1 MLAAMSN
8 AEPTALKQRVIGRP
22 FQPGV
27 SGNPAGRAKGG
38 RNRLSEQFVVDLAD
52 AWQKNGVQALERCA
66 LEEPAQFVRVIAGL
80 LPRDISIDVKV
91 DVSEFANR
99 FRSALAMLGN
109 EPLPKPRRSLR
120 NEPRV
125 IDHD

>member
-1 MLAAMSN
+1 MSEHMSN
-8 AEPTALKQRVIGRP
+8 AEPAALKQRVIGKP
-22 FQPGV
+22 FQPGQ
-27 SGNPAGRAKGG
+27 SGNPNGRPKGG
-38 RNRLSEQFVVDLAD
+38 RNRLSEQFVADLAD
-52 AWQKNGVQALERCA
+52 TWQKHGVAALERCA
-66 LEEPAQFVRVIAGL
+66 TESPDVFVRTIASL

-109 EPLPKPRRSLR
+109 EPALPRPRRSLR
-120 NEPRV
+120 V